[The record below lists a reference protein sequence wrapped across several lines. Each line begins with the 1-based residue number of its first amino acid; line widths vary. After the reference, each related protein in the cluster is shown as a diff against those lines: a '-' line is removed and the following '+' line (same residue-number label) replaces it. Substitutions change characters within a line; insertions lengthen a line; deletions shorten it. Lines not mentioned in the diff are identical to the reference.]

1 MSGKTL
7 KKIPDDLSVEGYVK
21 TEPLPSDASL
31 SEVISTLNE
40 VIQKTE
46 ELIEILIGE
55 S

>member
-1 MSGKTL
+1 MSSKTL
-7 KKIPDDLSVEGYVK
+7 KKIPDDLTIEGYVK
-21 TEPLPSDASL
+21 TDPLASNASL

-46 ELIEILIGE
+46 ELIEIFIGE